1 MANFMP
7 CLLRLQLARKAEL
20 PLTLPAFAESRQP
33 VPSRRRAAAVF
44 AAHLA
49 AQLGLLLSLT
59 SPAQA
64 FELGRPQTLSG
75 LGEPLSLKLPLRMNA
90 GETLNPDC
98 IQVHIESG
106 ENRLT
111 AGDVQKTVELHPE
124 TQSGTVWLRS
134 SVPIEEP
141 VIKLAIG
148 CPLQHLTAFVD
159 PAQSGGA
166 AHAAVNTT
174 GDLKWAPSAAGIAPA
189 ASASNSAKAQPQ
201 AKTPLTLATESGLR
215 LDGQVGQVGQTK
227 RRPSAA
233 DNWQHDD
240 AGSRLSLA
248 LRLAQDVGEA
258 LLSTPEAVATRL
270 REAEREFNQL
280 QREQRSLDAQVDLL
294 TKQLQQGPTEAPS
307 GLGVVAML
315 LGWALLL
322 IGAAIY
328 FWRRR
333 QGAQRGVRKGMGKGA
348 RRDAAAAL

>member
-1 MANFMP
+1 M
-7 CLLRLQLARKAEL
+7 
-20 PLTLPAFAESRQP
+20 
-33 VPSRRRAAAVF
+33 PSRRRAAAVF

-106 ENRLT
+106 EHRLT

-159 PAQSGGA
+159 PAQSGPA
-166 AHAAVNTT
+166 AHAAVTTT

-189 ASASNSAKAQPQ
+189 VPASHPAKAQPQ

-215 LDGQVGQVGQTK
+215 LDGQVGLPK
-227 RRPSAA
+227 RRASLV

-240 AGSRLSLA
+240 SSNRLSLV

-294 TKQLQQGPTEAPS
+294 SKQLQQGPTEAPS

-333 QGAQRGVRKGMGKGA
+333 QGTQRGVRKVMGKGA

>member
-1 MANFMP
+1 MP
-7 CLLRLQLARKAEL
+7 CLLRLQLALKSGL
-20 PLTLPAFAESRQP
+20 SLTPPAFAESRQP
-33 VPSRRRAAAVF
+33 VPSRCRAAAVF

-49 AQLGLLLSLT
+49 AQLSFLLSLT

-106 ENRLT
+106 EHRLT

-159 PAQSGGA
+159 PAQPQQA
-166 AHAAVNTT
+166 AHAAVSTT
-174 GDLKWAPSAAGIAPA
+174 GDLTWAPSSAGNLPTAPA
-189 ASASNSAKAQPQ
+189 SHPAKALPTSN
-201 AKTPLTLATESGLR
+201 TPITLSTESGLR
-215 LDGQVGQVGQTK
+215 LDGQVGPPK
-227 RRPSAA
+227 RRASSA
-233 DNWQHDD
+233 DNGLRDEAD
-240 AGSRLSLA
+240 SRLALA
-248 LRLAQDVGEA
+248 LRLAQDVGVA
-258 LLSTPEAVATRL
+258 LLSTPETVAARL
-270 REAEREFNQL
+270 REAEREFSQL

-294 TKQLQQGPTEAPS
+294 SKQLQQGQPDAPV

-322 IGAAIY
+322 LGAAFY
-328 FWRRR
+328 FWRRLQTSKSGMR
-333 QGAQRGVRKGMGKGA
+333 KGKGKVAQR
-348 RRDAAAAL
+348 AAAANP